1 MTMTPMA
8 HSLTRAVAPTLRCRL
23 AAASLVLLAM
33 AGAARGEP
41 TDADFLAA
49 RAAFERGDRAGLA
62 ALAAPLAGHLLQP
75 YVEFWQ
81 LKLALDTATR
91 DDVRGYWER
100 WADTPLADRL
110 RVEWLK
116 TLGKRGEWKTFALDY
131 PPPSGED
138 TELRCY
144 AAQSQRQRDGDT
156 ALAAA
161 KSLWFTGQATPEAC
175 APVFAALIA
184 GNRLT
189 VADRRTRYRLAVEA
203 GSFRL
208 AQAIAAELPPP
219 DRITAAEFAKVERDP
234 ARALASGDFVW
245 GRTGGRELA
254 LYALERAARTDAAAV
269 RSAWVRQR
277 SRLPEADRRYGNA
290 RLAYHAARQLAPQA
304 NDWYAE
310 AAGAPLTEVEHEWRV
325 RAALRAGAWADVLAA
340 IEAMPESQAQEP
352 AWRYW
357 RARALTVAGR
367 HDEAAAIHRAL
378 AEDTRFYGL
387 LAREALGRTA
397 VPVRAAEV
405 PSGAAVG
412 SVGSVASAA
421 SAADA
426 LAAFGARPGA
436 KRTVKLALLSMKP
449 ESLREWIQVVRGL
462 DDDGLL
468 VAAEFARRQ
477 KLYDRAINT
486 ADRTVARHD
495 FRLRYLTPYHEHFAA
510 AARDNRIDEAT
521 LLAIARQESRFSVDI
536 VSSAGAVG
544 LMQLMP
550 ATARWVA
557 RQMGRGDYRPADIGD
572 VATNT
577 QFGAYYFKYWLDRL
591 DGRPA
596 LAAAAYNAGPGRAR
610 AWRNGAPLEGAIWV
624 ETIPFN
630 ETRDYVKKV
639 LANTM
644 FYARELGAPY
654 VPLSVRLG
662 TISPRDD
669 GNGTTVA
676 ARAD

>member
-1 MTMTPMA
+1 MTTMIP
-8 HSLTRAVAPTLRCRL
+8 SLLRTAARSLRSRL
-23 AAASLVLLAM
+23 AAAASLAVFAV
-33 AGAARGEP
+33 AGAAQGQP
-41 TDADFLAA
+41 SDADFLAA
-49 RAAFERGDRAGLA
+49 RAAFERGDRDRLA
-62 ALAAPLAGHLLQP
+62 ALAPPLAGHLLQP
-75 YVEFWQ
+75 YVDYWR

-91 DDVRGYWER
+91 DAVRGYWER
-100 WADTPLADRL
+100 WPDTPLADRL
-110 RVEWLK
+110 RVDWLK
-116 TLGKRGEWKTFALDY
+116 TLGKRGDWNNFALDY

-144 AAQSQRQRDGDT
+144 AAQYHRHRDGEA

-161 KSLWFTGQATPEAC
+161 KALWFTGQATPEAC
-175 APVFAALIA
+175 EPVFAALVA

-189 VADRRTRYRLAVEA
+189 VADRRARYRLAVDA

-219 DRITAAEFAKVERDP
+219 DRITAAEFAKVDRDP
-234 ARALASGDFVW
+234 ARALANGDFAW
-245 GRTGGRELA
+245 GRAGDRELA
-254 LYALERAARTDAAAV
+254 LYALERAARADATAV
-269 RSAWVRQR
+269 RGAWVRQR

-290 RLAYHAARQLAPQA
+290 RLAFHAARQLAPQA
-304 NDWYAE
+304 NEWYAE
-310 AAGAPLTEVEHEWRV
+310 AAGAPLTEVQHEWRV
-325 RAALRAGAWADVLAA
+325 RAALRSLAWADVLAA
-340 IEAMPESQAQEP
+340 TEAMPAAQAQEP
-352 AWRYW
+352 TWRYW
-357 RARALTVAGR
+357 RARALAVAGR
-367 HDEAAAIHRAL
+367 HDEAGAIHRAL

-397 VPVRAAEV
+397 VPERDAAA
-405 PSGAAVG
+405 PSDAAPP
-412 SVGSVASAA
+412 SAA
-421 SAADA
+421 A

-436 KRTVKLALLSMKP
+436 KRTVKLAQLSMKP

-468 VAAEFARRQ
+468 VAAEFARRE

-550 ATARWVA
+550 PTARWVA

-662 TISPRDD
+662 TIAPRDD
-669 GNGTTVA
+669 GNGTAVT